1 MASVSNSAEGGTN
14 TTDVTTANSGGA
26 SGNAFNLVQIG
37 AGANVKFSST
47 KTMHGAL
54 AYQIATRATAAN
66 TGILW
71 SNASLLGTTLY
82 SRCYFNFDALPGV
95 TNSRMQ
101 EWFDQSFG
109 TAFAGWGIVTG
120 TNFLRIYGP
129 TNTTLTTGT
138 NAVAANTW
146 YRAECKVTLGT
157 PNTASN
163 ATIELRW
170 YLGESTT
177 AIETLGPS
185 TFTAVGTITGI
196 CPGRFGCGAIAN
208 YPTSTDFIYYDTLAA
223 SDVDWIGPAVRTD
236 TGSTGATPPGFFSPD
251 IIGQGWY

>member
-1 MASVSNSAEGGTN
+1 MTVITNTAEGGSD
-14 TTDVTTANSGGA
+14 TTDVTTGNSGGA
-26 SGNAFNLVQIG
+26 SGDAFNLVQKPASG
-37 AGANVKFSST
+37 VVKFSTT
-47 KTMHGAL
+47 KALHGTL
-54 AYQIATRATAAN
+54 SYQLATRGTAGN
-66 TGILW
+66 MGILW

-82 SRCYFNFDALPGV
+82 SRCYFNFDAVPGV
-95 TNSRMQ
+95 TNPRMQ

-120 TNFLRIYGP
+120 TNFLRICGP
-129 TNTTLTTGT
+129 SGTTLVTGT
-138 NAVAANTW
+138 NAVSANTW

-185 TFTAVGTITGI
+185 TFTAVGTITSI
-196 CPGRFGCGAIAN
+196 CPGRFGCGSAAN
-208 YPTSTDFIYYDTLAA
+208 YPTSTDFIYYDSLAA
-223 SDVDWIGPAVRTD
+223 SDVDWIGPITEPKTLSLNRFD
-236 TGSTGATPPGFFSPD
+236 
-251 IIGQGWY
+251 WEWK